1 MARRFRHHDART
13 EQVGGLSG
21 PGRRDRAS
29 DAEPWTPEQDVTRG
43 RSAGT
48 VENPLRDPT
57 RGRSAGT
64 PENPLRD
71 PMRAG
76 SARPFP
82 DPTAGP

>member
-1 MARRFRHHDART
+1 MARRFRHHDVRAQR
-13 EQVGGLSG
+13 VG
-21 PGRRDRAS
+21 A
-29 DAEPWTPEQDVTRG
+29 WTAEQDVTRG

-71 PMRAG
+71 PTRAG
-76 SARPFP
+76 PPPPFT
-82 DPTAGP
+82 DPTAAA